1 MNEAKKSLYKVV
13 YTGSVERYKN
23 KFSIELAT
31 SEREAV
37 RQSYARVHD
46 LDYFPQDDGT
56 VLDCDGNIIQNK
68 TEDTIQYDGGYYI
81 AFEIEHEED
90 DLNQALNLD
99 GEKEREIVPI
109 LQDALNIL
117 FNSKIKKN
125 GN

>member
-1 MNEAKKSLYKVV
+1 MNDAKKSLFKVV

-23 KFSIELAT
+23 RFSIELAT
-31 SEREAV
+31 DEREAV

-68 TEDTIQYDGGYYI
+68 TEDTIYYDGGYYI
-81 AFEIEHEED
+81 AFEIQYEND
-90 DLNQALNLD
+90 DLDQVMNLD

-117 FNSKIKKN
+117 FNSKKKKN

>member
-1 MNEAKKSLYKVV
+1 MNDAKKSLYKVI

-23 KFSIELAT
+23 RFSIELAT
-31 SEREAV
+31 DEREAV

-68 TEDTIQYDGGYYI
+68 TEDTIYYDGGYYI
-81 AFEIEHEED
+81 AFEIQYEND
-90 DLNQALNLD
+90 DLDQVMNLD

-117 FNSKIKKN
+117 FNSKKKKN

>member
-31 SEREAV
+31 SERDAV

-68 TEDTIQYDGGYYI
+68 TEDTIYYDGGYYI
-81 AFEIEHEED
+81 AFEIQYEDD
-90 DLNQALNLD
+90 DLNQALNLE

-117 FNSKIKKN
+117 FNSKKKKN

>member
-1 MNEAKKSLYKVV
+1 MNDAKKSLFKVV

-23 KFSIELAT
+23 RFSIELAT

-56 VLDCDGNIIQNK
+56 VLDCDGNIIMDQDD
-68 TEDTIQYDGGYYI
+68 ESIYYDGGYYI
-81 AFEIEHEED
+81 AERLEQDSD
-90 DLNQALNLD
+90 DLDQVMNLD

-117 FNSKIKKN
+117 FNSKKKKN

>member
-1 MNEAKKSLYKVV
+1 MNDAKKSLYKVI

-31 SEREAV
+31 SERDAV

-46 LDYFPQDDGT
+46 RDYFPQDDGT

-68 TEDTIQYDGGYYI
+68 TEDTIHYDGGYYI
-81 AFEIEHEED
+81 AFEIQYEDD

-99 GEKEREIVPI
+99 GEKEREIAPI

>member
-1 MNEAKKSLYKVV
+1 MNDAKKSLYKVI

-23 KFSIELAT
+23 RFSIELAT
-31 SEREAV
+31 DERDAV

-56 VLDCDGNIIQNK
+56 VLDCDGNIIMDQDD
-68 TEDTIQYDGGYYI
+68 ESIYYDGGYYI
-81 AFEIEHEED
+81 AERLEQDSD
-90 DLNQALNLD
+90 DLDQVMNLD

-117 FNSKIKKN
+117 FNSKKKKN
-125 GN
+125 GL

>member
-1 MNEAKKSLYKVV
+1 MNHAKKSLFKVV

-23 KFSIELAT
+23 RFSIELAT

-68 TEDTIQYDGGYYI
+68 TEDTIYYDGGYYI
-81 AFEIEHEED
+81 AFEIQYEND
-90 DLNQALNLD
+90 DLDQVMNLD

-117 FNSKIKKN
+117 FNSKKKKN

>member
-1 MNEAKKSLYKVV
+1 MNDAKKSLYKVI

-23 KFSIELAT
+23 RFSIELAT
-31 SEREAV
+31 DERDAV

-56 VLDCDGNIIQNK
+56 VLDCDGNIIMDQDD
-68 TEDTIQYDGGYYI
+68 ETIYYDGGYYI
-81 AFEIEHEED
+81 AEKLEQDSD
-90 DLNQALNLD
+90 DLDQVMNLD
-99 GEKEREIVPI
+99 GEKEREIAPI

-125 GN
+125 GL

>member
-1 MNEAKKSLYKVV
+1 MNDAKKSLFKVV

-23 KFSIELAT
+23 RFSIELAT

-68 TEDTIQYDGGYYI
+68 TEDTIYYDGGYYI
-81 AFEIEHEED
+81 AFEIQYEND
-90 DLNQALNLD
+90 DLDQVMNLD

-117 FNSKIKKN
+117 FNSKKKKN

>member
-1 MNEAKKSLYKVV
+1 MNDAKKSLYKVV
-13 YTGSVERYKN
+13 YTGSVERYAR

-68 TEDTIQYDGGYYI
+68 TEDTIYYDGGYYI
-81 AFEIEHEED
+81 GFEIEYEDD
-90 DLNQALNLD
+90 DLNQALNLE
-99 GEKEREIVPI
+99 GEKGREIAPI

-117 FNSKIKKN
+117 FNSKKKKN

>member
-1 MNEAKKSLYKVV
+1 MNDAKKSLYKVI

-23 KFSIELAT
+23 RFSIELAT
-31 SEREAV
+31 DERDAV

-56 VLDCDGNIIQNK
+56 VLDCDGNIIMDQDD
-68 TEDTIQYDGGYYI
+68 ETIYYDGGYYI
-81 AFEIEHEED
+81 AERLEQDSD
-90 DLNQALNLD
+90 DLDQVMNLD

-117 FNSKIKKN
+117 FNSKKKKN
-125 GN
+125 GL